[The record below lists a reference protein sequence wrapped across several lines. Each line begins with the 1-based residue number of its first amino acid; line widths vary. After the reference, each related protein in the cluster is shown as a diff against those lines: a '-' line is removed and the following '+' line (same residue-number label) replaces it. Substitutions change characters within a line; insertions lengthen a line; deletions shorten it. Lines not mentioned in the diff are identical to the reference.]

1 MLPNE
6 DMFKM
11 WVANNI
17 TDDGEK
23 SQLQKKVMEC
33 FNELREFGFFNV
45 DRTKSEEVSGE
56 APNVKKGEK
65 MTDSAT
71 SSDYKVSITMYLET
85 KHQDIGYVQM
95 IIHSLNYNIIYTT
108 NLIFRES

>member
-6 DMFKM
+6 DMFMM

-23 SQLQKKVMEC
+23 SQLQNKVMEC
-33 FNELREFGFFNV
+33 FNKLRESGFYNV
-45 DRTKSEEVSGE
+45 DSSKSDEISGE

-65 MTDSAT
+65 MTDPH
-71 SSDYKVSITMYLET
+71 K
-85 KHQDIGYVQM
+85 
-95 IIHSLNYNIIYTT
+95 
-108 NLIFRES
+108 F